1 MKPQFSFRHNCD
13 NRRKCGRFHS
23 ELTEDAHIVAGHDW
37 VTIVTAN
44 VSAWWLV
51 AHPGE
56 HAIPV
61 VFGPEVEDATWEHH
75 RS

>member
-44 VSAWWLV
+44 VSA
-51 AHPGE
+51 
-56 HAIPV
+56 
-61 VFGPEVEDATWEHH
+61 
-75 RS
+75 